1 MGRKNHRRGRAQ
13 QQRNPWAGLPAPLHR
28 SVERM
33 PVLPISGRCPGP
45 RRRLRY
51 ETQEVALK
59 ALEQV
64 RRDRRLKGHPES
76 SIEKRAYECEI
87 TGCGGWH
94 LTSRE
99 RFEPRPRRP
108 R

>member
-1 MGRKNHRRGRAQ
+1 MGRRNVRASGRGRPQA
-13 QQRNPWAGLPAPLHR
+13 QRNPWAGLPAPLHR
-28 SVERM
+28 SVEKM

-45 RRRLRY
+45 KSRLRY
-51 ETQEVALK
+51 ATEAVALK

-64 RRDRRLKGHPES
+64 RRDRIRKGHPEA
-76 SIEKRAYECEI
+76 SIEKRAYACEI

-94 LTSRE
+94 LTSRVS
-99 RFEPRPRRP
+99 FERRP